1 MSAMTINE
9 ILDDLNRGNFVF
21 PGAGMKAAAE
31 QQDAITPHLLQILR
45 DTIDDPYGVPDGSL
59 AYVPALYL
67 LAQFREKRAFPLIIE
82 FSRLPKIAEFLD
94 DIITEDLAR
103 ILVSVFDGD
112 IQSIQDLLEDE
123 DANKWVRAEMLRAL
137 ELLYVLEEIDRDRL
151 LAYHRQLYDKLRHAD
166 DILWGIL
173 VHSTAR
179 LHFSE
184 LRSKINRAF
193 AQNLVDLLFIN
204 QDNVDKMF
212 AAASPETVE
221 ADLLSSAEEAYIDD
235 AFTEA
240 RDWYNYIDEDE
251 RQRDLARTARA
262 EAAAHQSRP
271 APPPS
276 KVGRNDPCP
285 CGSGKKYKHCHGK
298 AGSVMRDA

>member
-1 MSAMTINE
+1 MTTMTIDE
-9 ILDDLNRGNFVF
+9 ILKDLNRGGFVF
-21 PGAGMKAAAE
+21 PSAGMKAAIE
-31 QQDAITPHLLQILR
+31 QQEAITPHLLQILR
-45 DTIDDPYGVPDGSL
+45 ATIDDPYDVPEDSM
-59 AYVPALYL
+59 AYVAALYL

-82 FSRLPKIAEFLD
+82 FSRFEEIEEFLN

-112 IQSIQDLLEDE
+112 IQSIQDLLEDKN
-123 DANKWVRAEMLRAL
+123 ANKWVRAEMLRAL

-151 LAYHRQLYDKLRHAD
+151 VEYHRRLYDKLERKD
-166 DILWGIL
+166 DILWGAL

-179 LHFSE
+179 LHFAE

-193 AQNLVDLLFIN
+193 AQELVDLSFVN
-204 QDNVDKMF
+204 MDDVDQML
-212 AAASPETVE
+212 ANASPETVE
-221 ADLLSSAEEAYIDD
+221 PDVLSAAEEAYIDD
-235 AFTEA
+235 AYAEA
-240 RDWYNYIDEDE
+240 RDWYDFKDEDE
-251 RQRDLARTARA
+251 RQRELARREKA
-262 EAAAHQSRP
+262 EAAARQAKP

-298 AGSVMRDA
+298 AGS